1 MGNSFVAQV
10 GNGASMQPGDNVM
23 GDLFKQYER
32 VIVESIITSFGL
44 DFLVNDRYGG
54 DVDTLHNVEKIGTD
68 PQMIYKNKSNEY
80 AYQNRGTYNTAEY
93 HGDPRYKAIVKDTKE
108 NFRTTGKGMEDTYT
122 GRTIFPTNKGVPLE
136 KQGQLDH
143 TISAKEIHNDRGRV
157 LAGLSGVDLAN
168 DPQNLKFTNAA
179 LNNNMKDKSIPEYI
193 KWCEDNPDKVNW
205 NGKKGEPLP
214 EDVKEK
220 LLTEY
225 EKSKKNYEKRKAQAY
240 YTSSGFAKDVA
251 KASGKVGAAM
261 GIRQALGFVFMEL
274 WFSVKEEFQAAQKN
288 SGMSCSEICEAIG
301 NGLKKGIESAKSKY
315 KEILEKFKEGFLAGA
330 LSSLTTTICN
340 IFFTTAKNLI
350 RIIRQCWAS
359 LVQALKVLFFNPDN
373 LPLGERIRAVAKILA
388 TGASVVVGT
397 VVTEAVQKTPLG
409 QMPVIGDIVST
420 FCGVFVT
427 GIMSCTLLFF
437 LDRNEIVNKLVCV
450 LNNISTI
457 DKTVAY
463 FREQAQYFE
472 RYAAELMQIDL
483 EKFSKET
490 AVFNSVTEQL
500 ENAGSE
506 QEINDILKNTYEQL
520 HIKLPWKGDFD
531 TFMSDKNNRLVF
543 E

>member
-1 MGNSFVAQV
+1 
-10 GNGASMQPGDNVM
+10 
-23 GDLFKQYER
+23 
-32 VIVESIITSFGL
+32 
-44 DFLVNDRYGG
+44 
-54 DVDTLHNVEKIGTD
+54 
-68 PQMIYKNKSNEY
+68 
-80 AYQNRGTYNTAEY
+80 
-93 HGDPRYKAIVKDTKE
+93 
-108 NFRTTGKGMEDTYT
+108 
-122 GRTIFPTNKGVPLE
+122 
-136 KQGQLDH
+136 
-143 TISAKEIHNDRGRV
+143 
-157 LAGLSGVDLAN
+157 
-168 DPQNLKFTNAA
+168 
-179 LNNNMKDKSIPEYI
+179 MKDKSIPEYI

-261 GIRQALGFVFMEL
+261 GIRQALGFVFMEI
-274 WFSVKEEFQAAQKN
+274 WFSVKEEFQTAQKN
-288 SGMSCSEICEAIG
+288 SGMSCAEICESIG
-301 NGLKKGIESAKSKY
+301 NGLKKGIESAKTKY

-330 LSSLTTTICN
+330 LFSLTTTICN
-340 IFFTTAKNLI
+340 IFFTTAKNVI

-409 QMPVIGDIVST
+409 QMPILGDIVST

-437 LDRNEIVNKLVCV
+437 LDRNEVVNKLVCV

-472 RYAAELMQIDL
+472 RYAAELMQIDF
-483 EKFSKET
+483 EKFRKET
-490 AVFNSVTEQL
+490 MEFSSVAKQL
-500 ENAGSE
+500 ENAESE
-506 QEINDILKNTYEQL
+506 QEINNILKDAYKQL
-520 HIKLPWKGDFD
+520 HIKLPWEGDFD
-531 TFMSDKNNRLVF
+531 EFMSDKNNRLVF
-543 E
+543 V